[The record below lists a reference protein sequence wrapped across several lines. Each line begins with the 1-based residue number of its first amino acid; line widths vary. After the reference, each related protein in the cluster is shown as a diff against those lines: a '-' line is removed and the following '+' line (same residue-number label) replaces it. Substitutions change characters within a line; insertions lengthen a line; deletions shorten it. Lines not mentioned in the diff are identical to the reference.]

1 MVARYSNCVKPS
13 VAMAKHIRIFRDKK
27 KKKLKNITENPIFTN
42 ISLSF

>member
-1 MVARYSNCVKPS
+1 MVARYSNCLKPS
-13 VAMAKHIRIFRDKK
+13 VAMAKHIRISQDK